1 MLHTLSLLVRNHPGV
16 LSHVAGL
23 FTRRGYNIESI
34 SVGVTENPELSRMT
48 IAVGGDERVVQQ
60 IIKQCQKLVDVLSI
74 KDLKYDES
82 ITREL
87 AVFVVK
93 TPSNQSR
100 AEIIQIAGVF
110 NARVADMSETSI
122 MIEVTGNQRQIDSI
136 TRLLA
141 QYGIE
146 EMARTGIVALT
157 FPSKRKPEDSLE
169 KE

>member
-1 MLHTLSLLVRNHPGV
+1 MQHTISLLVRNHPGV
-16 LSHVAGL
+16 LSHIAGL

-48 IAVGGDERVVQQ
+48 ILAGGDEKVVQQ
-60 IIKQCQKLVDVLSI
+60 IIKQCQKLIDVLSI

-87 AVFVVK
+87 AVIVVK
-93 TPSNQSR
+93 ATNQTR
-100 AEIIQIAGVF
+100 TEIIQIASVF
-110 NARVADMSETSI
+110 NARIADISETSI

-136 TRLLA
+136 AKLLN

-146 EMARTGIVALT
+146 EMARTGLVALT
-157 FPSKRKPEDSLE
+157 FPSKRKPE
-169 KE
+169 